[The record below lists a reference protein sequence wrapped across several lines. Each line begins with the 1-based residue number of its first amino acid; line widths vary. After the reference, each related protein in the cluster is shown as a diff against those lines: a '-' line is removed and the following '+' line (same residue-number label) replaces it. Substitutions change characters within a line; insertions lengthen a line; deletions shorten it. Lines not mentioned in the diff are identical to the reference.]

1 MERHGYNMGFIERKR
16 IKFFGLPFSFTKYT
30 ISEDKITM
38 TSGFLNITEDDTLM
52 YKIQDVRLTRSLS
65 ERIFRIGT
73 ITCYT
78 GDTTHPMLIL
88 LHIRHASEIKDFI
101 LYSSEEARR
110 KRRAL
115 HTMNIDAEELD
126 EDELQDIMK

>member
-1 MERHGYNMGFIERKR
+1 MSFVERKR

-30 ISEDKITM
+30 ITEEKLTIT
-38 TSGFLNITEDDTLM
+38 TGFLSITEDDAYM

-65 ERIFRIGT
+65 ERLFKIGT

-78 GDTTHPMLIL
+78 GDTTHPELVL
-88 LHIRHASEIKDFI
+88 LHIKHASEIKDFI
-101 LYSSEEARR
+101 MQSSEEARR

-115 HTMNIDAEELD
+115 HTLNIDADDLDEQELD
-126 EDELQDIMK
+126 EIN

>member
-1 MERHGYNMGFIERKR
+1 MQFVERKR

-30 ISEDKITM
+30 ITEEKITI
-38 TSGFLNITEDDTLM
+38 TTGFLSITEDDAFM

-65 ERIFRIGT
+65 ERIFKLGT

-78 GDTTHPMLIL
+78 GDTTHPELIL
-88 LHIRHASEIKDFI
+88 QHIKNSGAIKDFI
-101 LYSSEEARR
+101 MQYSEEARR

-115 HTMNIDAEELD
+115 HTLNIGADDLD
-126 EDELQDIMK
+126 LDDVDNFN

>member
-1 MERHGYNMGFIERKR
+1 MSYVERKR

-30 ISEDKITM
+30 IHEDKLTI
-38 TSGFLNITEDDTLM
+38 TSGFLNITEDDALM

-65 ERIFRIGT
+65 ERMFKLGT

-78 GDTTHPMLIL
+78 GDTTHPELVL
-88 LHIRHASEIKDFI
+88 YHIRHASEIKDFI
-101 LYSSEEARR
+101 MNSSEEARR

-115 HTMNIDAEELD
+115 HTLNIDAEDLEEEELD
-126 EDELQDIMK
+126 DIN